1 MLPSYTVYKIPSR
14 LVWNS
19 INIFEDKCNIARLIS
34 FHAKLL
40 SFILFDLPLYFSS
53 GNIASVLA
61 FDDYLNRDFKIF
73 KDMPESED
81 NQRRNLVPYFL

>member
-1 MLPSYTVYKIPSR
+1 
-14 LVWNS
+14 
-19 INIFEDKCNIARLIS
+19 
-34 FHAKLL
+34 
-40 SFILFDLPLYFSS
+40 
-53 GNIASVLA
+53 VLA